1 MLFLLGRIPHVPHH
15 IFYVYVSSIKT
26 LWLSGDGKV
35 TYKCMI
41 LFKSLKLWKVCDFVI
56 ANVHFFLS
64 FVSCFSVQHYSGG
77 WQDWVKHEQ
86 HNQWSWNWKEIY
98 IFIWRYFCN
107 YSSLECEVMA
117 QPCKGLKKSS
127 WLLISMLKSQRG
139 ETSLLKSTSAIQYY
153 LKPLFNFSQA

>member
-1 MLFLLGRIPHVPHH
+1 MSH
-15 IFYVYVSSIKT
+15 ITFSMSMCQVLKHCDCLVMVKSHT
-26 LWLSGDGKV
+26 NAWFCLKV
-35 TYKCMI
+35 LNYEK
-41 LFKSLKLWKVCDFVI
+41 CDFVK

-64 FVSCFSVQHYSGG
+64 FVSCFSVHHYSGG

-86 HNQWSWNWKEIY
+86 HNQWSWNWKDIY
-98 IFIWRYFCN
+98 IFIWSYFCN

-117 QPCKGLKKSS
+117 QPCKGLKKIS

-139 ETSLLKSTSAIQYY
+139 ETSLLKSTSAIQYF